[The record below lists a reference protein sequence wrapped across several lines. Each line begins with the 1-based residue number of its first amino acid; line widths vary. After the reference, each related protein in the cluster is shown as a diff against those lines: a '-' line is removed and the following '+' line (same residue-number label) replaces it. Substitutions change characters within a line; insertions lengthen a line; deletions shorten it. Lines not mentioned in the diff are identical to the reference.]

1 MLALTGD
8 SNEPGI
14 VQGRQSSYSYPFDR
28 GNNHQQSLL
37 VGGLN
42 GDELE
47 FP

>member
-37 VGGLN
+37 DGGLN